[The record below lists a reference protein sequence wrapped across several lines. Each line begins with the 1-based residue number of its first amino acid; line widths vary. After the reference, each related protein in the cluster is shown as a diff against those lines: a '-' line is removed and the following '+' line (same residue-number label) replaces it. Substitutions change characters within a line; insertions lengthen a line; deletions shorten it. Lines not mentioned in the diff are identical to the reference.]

1 MSDTFTLRPSFPTTE
16 LIAAARADALAT
28 LNAERAVPAIAV
40 GDRVSVFP
48 AGALE
53 ARSATVEAV
62 REDGMYLVHFAFGAT
77 KWMFERDVTLLERKA
92 APAANATEAA

>member
-1 MSDTFTLRPSFPTTE
+1 MTDFQLRPSFPTAE
-16 LIAAARADALAT
+16 LIAAARAEALST
-28 LNAERAVPAIAV
+28 LNAGRAAAPAIAV

-53 ARSATVEAV
+53 ARTATVEAV

-77 KWMFERDVTLLERKA
+77 KWVFERDVTLLATRETA
-92 APAANATEAA
+92 AELAVAS